1 MCPCHGQVH
10 LARGPVI
17 SWGERCAALLLVLDI
32 KVWIWMYFV
41 KWILSSIIFYFG
53 PLRYNL
59 CKQGFES
66 WEEKM
71 KAAEQLSSKTPNC
84 YFLYSAYV
92 LRSWKEMNGYF
103 MGKRKPR
110 EDKALELFHS
120 FLNQC
125 AKLFLSLFFFF
136 FLVVLPFLRLL
147 PQHMEVPRLGV

>member
-1 MCPCHGQVH
+1 
-10 LARGPVI
+10 
-17 SWGERCAALLLVLDI
+17 
-32 KVWIWMYFV
+32 MYFV

-84 YFLYSAYV
+84 YFLYSAYF

-136 FLVVLPFLRLL
+136 LFGRFTFSTAAPTAYGGS
-147 PQHMEVPRLGV
+147 HPRGLIGAVATDLHQGHSNVGSQPHLWPTPERTATPDP